1 MDNYLIDREAL
12 EQFIDGLM
20 KQKPLPANTPEEL
33 TTLRENAIKELDDK
47 VSLAIFGGLSEDQLN
62 QVNQILDDSAATPE
76 TFQQFF
82 AYAGLDLQQIISKAM
97 IAFGKEF
104 LGGQNE

>member
-12 EQFIDGLM
+12 AQFVDGLM

-33 TTLRENAIKELDDK
+33 NNLRENAIKELDDRLG
-47 VSLAIFGGLSEDQLN
+47 LAIFDSLSEEQLDQIN
-62 QVNQILDDSAATPE
+62 QLLDDPTATPE
-76 TFQQFF
+76 AFQQFF
-82 AYAGLDLQQIISKAM
+82 TSAGLDLQKIISDAM
-97 IAFGKEF
+97 TAFGKEF

>member
-33 TTLRENAIKELDDK
+33 DTLRENAIRELDDK
-47 VSLAIFGGLSEDQLN
+47 ISFAIFGDLSEDQLN
-62 QVNQILDDSAATPE
+62 QINQILDDPAATPE

-82 AYAGLDLQQIISKAM
+82 TAAGLDLPKIISDTM
-97 IAFGKEF
+97 ITFGKKF
-104 LGGQNE
+104 LGGRNE

>member
-33 TTLRENAIKELDDK
+33 NTLRENAIRELDDK
-47 VSLAIFGGLSEDQLN
+47 ISYAIFGGLSEDQLG
-62 QVNQILDDSAATPE
+62 QINQILDDPTVTPE

-82 AYAGLDLQQIISKAM
+82 ASAGLDLQQIISKAM